1 MSGNQRPVALVTG
14 ASRGIGKAAAVHLAK
29 RGYDVAV
36 SARTLVDGQG
46 RVDTDPK
53 VAVPGGLDTTVQ
65 AIEAEGTAGFAVRMD
80 VLDRQS
86 LLDGTAAVL
95 DRFGRI
101 DCLVN
106 NAIYQGHGTMV
117 EFLDLAED
125 DLRTIFEG
133 NIYAQMAMTRAVL
146 PQMLER
152 RSGTII
158 NMISATAYQDPPAR
172 IGNGGWGMGYAMSK
186 AAFARMAPLLHVE
199 LGEQGIRVFSV
210 DPGFVVTEKTEATN
224 RAGQFAQHFFA
235 ATPPVIGAVI
245 GWLAADPESD
255 ALRGQIVMA
264 QRECK
269 RRGLLPGWPPPRP
282 AATES

>member
-1 MSGNQRPVALVTG
+1 MTENQRPVALVTG
-14 ASRGIGKAAAVHLAK
+14 ASRGIGKAAAIHLAK

-36 SARTLVDGQG
+36 SARTLVDGEG
-46 RVDTDPK
+46 RVDTDPSI
-53 VAVPGGLDTTVQ
+53 AVPGGLDTTV
-65 AIEAEGTAGFAVRMD
+65 AEIEAEGTTGFAVRMD
-80 VLDRQS
+80 VLDRRS
-86 LLDGTAAVL
+86 LLDGAAAVL

-133 NIYAQMAMTRAVL
+133 NVYAQMALTKAVL

-152 RSGTII
+152 QSGTII

-172 IGNGGWGMGYAMSK
+172 IGSGGWGMGYAMSK
-186 AAFARMAPLLHVE
+186 AAFARMAPLLQIE
-199 LGEQGIRVFSV
+199 LGEQGIRTFSV
-210 DPGFVVTEKTEATN
+210 DPGFVVTEKTEAVN
-224 RAGQFAQHFFA
+224 RSAQYAQHFVP
-235 ATPPVIGAVI
+235 ATPPVIGAVVA
-245 GWLAADPESD
+245 WLAADPESD

-264 QRECK
+264 QRECR

-282 AATES
+282 AAAN